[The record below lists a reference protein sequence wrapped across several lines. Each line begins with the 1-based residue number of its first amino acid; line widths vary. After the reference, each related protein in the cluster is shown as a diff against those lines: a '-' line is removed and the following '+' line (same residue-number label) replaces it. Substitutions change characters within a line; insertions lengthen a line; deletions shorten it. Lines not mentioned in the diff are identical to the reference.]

1 MVNSLERQEQNIQEA
16 SKMKSEVFVVNLF
29 RQCLDNFISYAQLKG
44 IEISWTYSCGEE
56 LCVLVFPLFLE
67 TVFIN
72 LIDNAIKYSTEKT
85 GISANIEWDSLNK
98 TLIYRVSNFSENI
111 SEQNIERLFTLGF
124 RGKNISENIAGMG
137 IGLNLVQR
145 ICKLYNGNCHAVCVP
160 VFKDGKKLHKVVFEA
175 RLPLE
180 IVSGSNENCVQK
192 TEQLFYENDQELK
205 ISALQNYD
213 FLQIMQGVKILCVE
227 DNLSLL
233 ENIQN
238 MFKPYC
244 AIFAACN
251 GKDALEKIKEEIPDL
266 IISDMVMP
274 VMDGKAFF
282 EFCRNDEKLK
292 TIPFLFLTGVQDSKL
307 RRVSIK
313 EGAVDYIFK
322 PFSQTELL
330 LKVYSILS
338 LKVNVKKDFARTITD
353 FINKTAEISSG
364 SKLNLGLPFASASDS
379 KENRICAYKKF
390 GLSSREI
397 EIAELLLKNQTNKQI
412 AKELFIATSTV
423 ATHIQH
429 IYEKFGVKSRS
440 EWIQSV
446 MNL

>member
-85 GISANIEWDSLNK
+85 GISANIEWDSSHK
-98 TLIYRVSNFSENI
+98 TLVYKVSNFSENI
-111 SEQNIERLFTLGF
+111 SEQNIEQLFTFGF
-124 RGKNISENIAGMG
+124 RGKNIPKNIAGMG

-160 VFKDGKKLHKVVFEA
+160 AFKDGKKLHKVVFEA

-180 IVSGSNENCVQK
+180 IVSGTDENCVQK

-238 MFKPYC
+238 IFKPYC
-244 AIFAACN
+244 AVFAACN
-251 GKDALEKIKEEIPDL
+251 GKDALEKIKQEIPDL

-282 EFCRNDEKLK
+282 EFCRNDEQLK

-338 LKVNVKKDFARTITD
+338 LKVNVKKDFVRTITD

-364 SKLNLGLPFASASDS
+364 SKLNLGLPSAADS

-429 IYEKFGVKSRS
+429 IYEKFGVKSRG

-446 MNL
+446 MSL